1 MNRSRRISSLGPRQ
15 RVPCTWLGAALL
27 TALVAAC
34 SPAGPASG
42 TDTTGAATAASF
54 PDTLVP
60 FRVPEESEVSDTAV
74 LRSIRRGRAIML
86 ATRDSLPAHVGNKLR
101 CVSCH
106 MGEGIQKDAMPFVGV
121 YARFPQ
127 YRTRTG
133 HIILMEDRINDCFL
147 RSMNGTALPRDG
159 QDMRD
164 IVAYMA
170 FLSRG
175 VPVGAAVDGQGF
187 PRVPPLEGDSA
198 RGRALFASTCAVC
211 HGADGAGTVVAP
223 PVWGPESFNIGAGM
237 ARLRTAASF
246 IRHFMPQTAPGSL
259 TDQQAY
265 DLAAYVTSQPRPDYA
280 PKADDWPN
288 GDPPPDVAYP
298 VNSVRKRAP

>member
-1 MNRSRRISSLGPRQ
+1 MKNRPSRISLPMRR
-15 RVPCTWLGAALL
+15 RVVCTLIAATLL
-27 TALVAAC
+27 AAAC
-34 SPAGPASG
+34 SPPGNPGAS
-42 TDTTGAATAASF
+42 DSAVSTAAVM

-60 FRVPEESEVSDTAV
+60 FRVPDESEVTDSAV
-74 LRSIRRGRAIML
+74 LRSVRRGRAIML

-106 MGEGIQKDAMPFVGV
+106 MGEGIQKNAMPFVGV

-127 YRTRTG
+127 YRARTG
-133 HIILMEDRINDCFL
+133 HIILIEDRINDCFL
-147 RSMNGTALPRDG
+147 RSMNGTALPRTG

-175 VPVGAAVDGQGF
+175 VPVGAHVDGQGF

-198 RGRALFASTCAVC
+198 RGHALFTSTCAVC
-211 HGADGAGTVVAP
+211 HGPDGAGTVVAP
-223 PVWGPESFNIGAGM
+223 PLWGPESFNIGAGM

-246 IRHFMPQTAPGSL
+246 IRNFMPQTAPGSL

-265 DLAAYVTSQPRPDYA
+265 DLAAYVTSQPRPDYPA
-280 PKADDWPN
+280 KIDDWPDGN
-288 GDPPPDVAYP
+288 PPPDVAYP
-298 VNSVRKRAP
+298 IRSVRDRSP